1 MAYLADMK
9 NFLFLLSFFVAFQV
23 CASANGKDSIPAHLK
38 NLKLPDFKLLL
49 PDSVTA
55 FYTEQLSAKKTTILM
70 SFSPECDHCKQ
81 QTKEIIANIQ
91 QLKNVQIVMATTL
104 PFDMMKAFHKE
115 YKIASY
121 KNIIMGRD
129 ILYFFPKYFLNHY
142 LPLIAIYSKKGE
154 LLHYFDGGVS
164 TTELI
169 RLSKE

>member
-1 MAYLADMK
+1 MKKLLVLLVSLAAV
-9 NFLFLLSFFVAFQV
+9 LTSS
-23 CASANGKDSIPAHLK
+23 ASKIDTIPQHLK

-49 PDSVTA
+49 PDSATN
-55 FYTEQLSAKKTTILM
+55 FYTEQLSAKKSTILI

-81 QTKEIIANIQ
+81 QTKEIIQNID

-104 PFDMMKAFHKE
+104 PFDMMKAFHEE

-129 ILYFFPKYFLNHY
+129 VLYFFPKYFLNHY
-142 LPLIAIYSKKGE
+142 LPLIAIYNKKGE

-164 TTELI
+164 TAELI
-169 RLSKE
+169 RLSKQ

>member
-1 MAYLADMK
+1 MKKLLVLLVSLAAV
-9 NFLFLLSFFVAFQV
+9 LTS
-23 CASANGKDSIPAHLK
+23 SANNIDTIPQHLK

-49 PDSVTA
+49 PDSATN
-55 FYTEQLSAKKTTILM
+55 FYTEQLSAKKSTILI

-81 QTKEIIANIQ
+81 QTKEIIQNID

-104 PFDMMKAFHKE
+104 PFDMMKAFHEE

-129 ILYFFPKYFLNHY
+129 VLYFFPKYFLNHY
-142 LPLIAIYSKKGE
+142 LPLIAIYNKKGE

-164 TTELI
+164 TAELI
-169 RLSKE
+169 RLSKQ

>member
-1 MAYLADMK
+1 MK
-9 NFLFLLSFFVAFQV
+9 NFLFLLSFLVASQQP
-23 CASANGKDSIPAHLK
+23 ASAYGKDSIPAHLK

-81 QTKEIIANIQ
+81 QTKEIIENIKE
-91 QLKNVQIVMATTL
+91 LKDVQIVMATTL
-104 PFDMMKAFHKE
+104 PFDMMKAFHEE

-129 ILYFFPKYFLNHY
+129 VLYFFPKYFLNHY
-142 LPLIAIYSKKGE
+142 LPLITIYNKKGDLE
-154 LLHYFDGGVS
+154 HYFDGGVS
-164 TTELI
+164 TAELI
-169 RLSKE
+169 RLSNE

>member
-1 MAYLADMK
+1 MRNVLLILS
-9 NFLFLLSFFVAFQV
+9 LFTATQV
-23 CASANGKDSIPAHLK
+23 FAANDSIPQPLK

-49 PDSVTA
+49 PDSATN
-55 FYTEQLSAKKTTILM
+55 FYTEQLSSKKTTILI

-81 QTKEIIANIQ
+81 QTKEIIENIER
-91 QLKNVQIVMATTL
+91 LKNVQIVMATTL
-104 PFDMMKAFHKE
+104 PFEMMKAFHAE

-129 ILYFFPKYFLNHY
+129 VLYFFPKYFLNHY
-142 LPLIAIYSKKGE
+142 LPLIAIYNKKGE

-169 RLSKE
+169 RLSSE